1 MLFNS
6 YIFIFLFF
14 PCVLAGYFGLNHFG
28 KYTAANVFLIGMS
41 LWFYGYYNPKYLFV
55 IVGSILVNYA
65 LSRAMLTAA
74 PRAKKALLAA
84 GVTANVACI
93 FVFKYYDF
101 FTSSINSA
109 FHTSFTLLHIAL
121 PLGIS
126 FYTFQQIAYLVD
138 SYRGKTKDYT
148 FIEYALFVVFFP
160 QLIAG
165 PIVQHQE
172 MIPQFRD
179 VSRRKWNSE
188 KFAYGLY
195 IFALGL
201 FKKVLLADTFATLV
215 TKGYA
220 NIAALTC
227 VEAILVSLAYT
238 FQLYFDFSGYCDM
251 AIGIGSMMNIELP
264 QNFNSPYK
272 ADSITDFWARWHM
285 TLTRFLREY
294 IYFPL
299 GGSWNGKLRTYVNI
313 MVVFLISGL
322 WHGAN
327 WTFVLWGALHGV
339 ANCISRAVRPVW
351 QKVWKPIRWL
361 VTFLTVNVLWVFFR
375 ADSVGDALLLLQ
387 RMTDFKS
394 IKPALWMN
402 LNLAY
407 KVCFDT
413 VEFTFLENMFTP
425 LRELMDSVFGMHL
438 RIYFAAAFLIVLLGK
453 NSKEIKFKPTVARA
467 LLTVILLSWSI
478 LSLSGLSEFL
488 YFDF

>member
-6 YIFIFLFF
+6 DIFIFLFF

-299 GGSWNGKLRTYVNI
+299 GGSRKGKLRTYVNI

-351 QKVWKPIRWL
+351 QKVWQPIRWL

-467 LLTVILLSWSI
+467 LLTAILLSWSI

>member
-1 MLFNS
+1 
-6 YIFIFLFF
+6 
-14 PCVLAGYFGLNHFG
+14 
-28 KYTAANVFLIGMS
+28 
-41 LWFYGYYNPKYLFV
+41 
-55 IVGSILVNYA
+55 
-65 LSRAMLTAA
+65 
-74 PRAKKALLAA
+74 
-84 GVTANVACI
+84 
-93 FVFKYYDF
+93 
-101 FTSSINSA
+101 
-109 FHTSFTLLHIAL
+109 
-121 PLGIS
+121 
-126 FYTFQQIAYLVD
+126 
-138 SYRGKTKDYT
+138 
-148 FIEYALFVVFFP
+148 
-160 QLIAG
+160 
-165 PIVQHQE
+165 
-172 MIPQFRD
+172 
-179 VSRRKWNSE
+179 
-188 KFAYGLY
+188 
-195 IFALGL
+195 
-201 FKKVLLADTFATLV
+201 
-215 TKGYA
+215 
-220 NIAALTC
+220 
-227 VEAILVSLAYT
+227 
-238 FQLYFDFSGYCDM
+238 
-251 AIGIGSMMNIELP
+251 MMNIELP

-299 GGSWNGKLRTYVNI
+299 GGSRKGKLRTYVNI

-327 WTFVLWGALHGV
+327 WTFVLWGALHGA

-453 NSKEIKFKPTVARA
+453 NSKEIKFKPTAARA

>member
-28 KYTAANVFLIGMS
+28 KYTAANVFLVGMS

-65 LSRAMLTAA
+65 LSRAMFTAA

-299 GGSWNGKLRTYVNI
+299 GGSRKGKLRTYVNI

-327 WTFVLWGALHGV
+327 WTFVLWGV
-339 ANCISRAVRPVW
+339 
-351 QKVWKPIRWL
+351 
-361 VTFLTVNVLWVFFR
+361 
-375 ADSVGDALLLLQ
+375 
-387 RMTDFKS
+387 
-394 IKPALWMN
+394 
-402 LNLAY
+402 Y
-407 KVCFDT
+407 
-413 VEFTFLENMFTP
+413 
-425 LRELMDSVFGMHL
+425 FG
-438 RIYFAAAFLIVLLGK
+438 VLLIIEKMFLLKLLKKAPAAVGHIYTMFFIIK
-453 NSKEIKFKPTVARA
+453 NIKAIITK
-467 LLTVILLSWSI
+467 
-478 LSLSGLSEFL
+478 
-488 YFDF
+488 

>member
-14 PCVLAGYFGLNHFG
+14 PCVLAGYFGLNHF
-28 KYTAANVFLIGMS
+28 KRYTAANVWLIAMS

-55 IVGSILVNYA
+55 IIGSILVNYA
-65 LSRAMLTAA
+65 LSREMLRAA
-74 PRAKKALLAA
+74 PTAQKLLLAV
-84 GVTANVACI
+84 GVAANVACI

-101 FTSSINSA
+101 FVSSINSV
-109 FHTSFTLLHIAL
+109 FRTSFTLLHIAL

-138 SYRGKTKDYT
+138 SYRGKTKDYG

-179 VSRRKWNSE
+179 ESRRRWNSE
-188 KFAYGLY
+188 KFACGLY

-201 FKKVLLADTFATLV
+201 FKKVLLADTFAV
-215 TKGYA
+215 MVNKGYTYMS
-220 NIAALTC
+220 ALTC
-227 VEAILVSLAYT
+227 VEAILVSLSYT

-251 AIGIGSMMNIELP
+251 AIGIGNMMNIDLP

-272 ADSITDFWARWHM
+272 ADSITDFWARWHR

-299 GGSWNGKLRTYVNI
+299 GGSRKGKARTYLNI
-313 MVVFLISGL
+313 MIVFLISGL

-327 WTFVLWGALHGV
+327 WTFVVWGALHGV
-339 ANCISRAVRPVW
+339 ANCISRAIRPVW
-351 QKVWKPIRWL
+351 QRVWKPIRWL
-361 VTFLTVNVLWVFFR
+361 VTFMTVNVLWVFFR
-375 ADSVGDALLLLQ
+375 AD
-387 RMTDFKS
+387 
-394 IKPALWMN
+394 
-402 LNLAY
+402 NLAAAVAMLR
-407 KVCFDT
+407 KMFDWGSIQPGLWRNLSLDFEVCFET
-413 VEFTFLENMFTP
+413 VEFEFLSSSFRPVRQLMEGIYALP
-425 LRELMDSVFGMHL
+425 LRV
-438 RIYFAAAFLIVLLGK
+438 YFIAAFAIILLGK
-453 NSKEIKFKPTVARA
+453 NSKEIKFKPTAARA
-467 LLTVILLSWSI
+467 VLTVVLLVWSI
-478 LSLSGLSEFL
+478 LSFSGMSEFL

>member
-28 KYTAANVFLIGMS
+28 KYTAANLFLVGMS

-179 VSRRKWNSE
+179 VSRRKWNGE

-220 NIAALTC
+220 NIATLTC

-251 AIGIGSMMNIELP
+251 AIGIGSMMNIELAHDADP
-264 QNFNSPYK
+264 LPAGVHLHPTGRQPEGK
-272 ADSITDFWARWHM
+272 AAHIRQYYGRIPRQRPVAR
-285 TLTRFLREY
+285 RE
-294 IYFPL
+294 L
-299 GGSWNGKLRTYVNI
+299 DVCAVGRTARRGKLHQPRRPPRVAKGLEADPLAGD
-313 MVVFLISGL
+313 VLDGECAVGVFP
-322 WHGAN
+322 
-327 WTFVLWGALHGV
+327 
-339 ANCISRAVRPVW
+339 R
-351 QKVWKPIRWL
+351 
-361 VTFLTVNVLWVFFR
+361 
-375 ADSVGDALLLLQ
+375 
-387 RMTDFKS
+387 
-394 IKPALWMN
+394 
-402 LNLAY
+402 
-407 KVCFDT
+407 
-413 VEFTFLENMFTP
+413 
-425 LRELMDSVFGMHL
+425 
-438 RIYFAAAFLIVLLGK
+438 
-453 NSKEIKFKPTVARA
+453 
-467 LLTVILLSWSI
+467 
-478 LSLSGLSEFL
+478 
-488 YFDF
+488 